1 MTASVFS
8 ERNNGL
14 VLEGF
19 AQQDLEYDLTDEN
32 GWLPAVLDAV
42 RSVKSQ
48 VKGGD
53 KASLIVPGYQLLTKL
68 INVPHVDESKRAQII
83 AFEAQQKIP
92 FPLNE
97 VVWDHQVIADDGVE
111 TEVVVIAV
119 KSDVINGFCTD
130 MRKTGITPLD
140 VEAASILD
148 YNAYKVSYPGDEE
161 DTLLINIGARSSNLL
176 FINEQGFFIRNITLG
191 GNTLTQN
198 LADSLGKSFVDAE
211 QIKIAFF
218 SGQTSIDA
226 DDPSAQVLQTNA
238 QNFQK
243 KLSQEITRSIVNYRR
258 QRSAAAPKR
267 ILLTGRG
274 SLLPGLAEQLE
285 QSQRMPV
292 QFFDPIS
299 GIEVGNG
306 VDAIYL
312 EEHQHVLSEVVGE
325 AARMTDPEAVSIN
338 LLPQQLADKMRFAKQ
353 KPFILIGAAC
363 LALATV
369 PPILGQLQAKDTYSG
384 QVKELKMPVQ
394 SLQSTHAE
402 ILELESK
409 AKALKANIA
418 DLEGLVN
425 SRSNW
430 IAFFGDL
437 QERLQAVQD
446 VWLEDLKLDRAASG
460 NLDLSGRLLI
470 KNWDPENP
478 TQSYDQAYQRV
489 NQLLESFKASEF
501 ISDVKDQSFDDSN
514 PRILKFDFSLV
525 INPERPL

>member
-14 VLEGF
+14 VLESF
-19 AQQDLEYDLTDEN
+19 AHQDLAYDLTDEN
-32 GWLPAVLDAV
+32 EWLPAVMDAV

-53 KASLIVPGYQLLTKL
+53 KATLIVPGYQLLTKL

-83 AFEAQQKIP
+83 AFEAQNKIP

-130 MRKTGITPLD
+130 MRKSGITPLD

-148 YNAYKVSYPGDEE
+148 YNAYKYCYPDAEE

-198 LADSLGKSFVDAE
+198 LADSLGKSFVEAE
-211 QIKIAFF
+211 QVKIAFF

-226 DDPSAQVLQTNA
+226 DDPSAQILQTNA

-258 QRSAAAPKR
+258 QKSAAAPKR
-267 ILLTGRG
+267 IILTGRG
-274 SLLPGLAEQLE
+274 ALLPGLAEQLE

-299 GIEVGNG
+299 SIEVGG
-306 VDAIYL
+306 SVDAISL
-312 EEHQHVLSEVVGE
+312 EEHQHVLSEALGE
-325 AARMTDPEAVSIN
+325 AARMVDSDAVFIN

-369 PPILGQLQAKDTYSG
+369 PPILGQLQAKDAYAK
-384 QVKELKMPVQ
+384 QAKVLKGKSPPLQSMHSEIL
-394 SLQSTHAE
+394 SLQEQAE
-402 ILELESK
+402 K
-409 AKALKANIA
+409 LKADISSI
-418 DLEGLVN
+418 EGLVN

-446 VWLEDLKLDRAASG
+446 VWLEDLKLDRATSG
-460 NLDLSGRLLI
+460 DLDLSGRLLI
-470 KNWDPENP
+470 KNWDPTNP
-478 TQSYDQAYQRV
+478 TESYEQAYQRV

-501 ISDVKDQSFDDSN
+501 ISDVKDQNFDESD